1 MNVTRLTGIFLI
13 LAVTIIGCKKGN
25 QFTINGKVS
34 HAEGKTLYLEELL
47 VSSTKPV
54 DSVRINKNGE
64 FKIKGES
71 KIPTYYLLKFS
82 PDKMITLLVDS
93 AENVVIEADY
103 ANFSNQYHVEGSLG
117 SVLVKQLVDKLN
129 TTKLKLDSLESL
141 YNIYREDPGYES
153 MKAKWEE
160 QYDAIVKEQVDFS
173 TGFVMNNPFSMASVL
188 ALYQE
193 FDQQN
198 FVIKD
203 FHTMRVAASALN
215 SIYPNSEHVKALYAN
230 TVQLLKE
237 EKSAKIQQLIEQEGQ
252 NSPEIILPDANG
264 KEIALSSLK
273 GKVVLLQFWAAVD
286 RNSRVLNPA
295 LAEAYQKYKNKGFE
309 IYQVSLDENRIEWID
324 AIDKDGLKWINVG
337 DMKGS
342 IQAVQNYNIQ
352 AIPYNYLL
360 DTEGKIVA
368 QNLKGPGLDRVLAKI
383 LK

>member
-1 MNVTRLTGIFLI
+1 
-13 LAVTIIGCKKGN
+13 
-25 QFTINGKVS
+25 
-34 HAEGKTLYLEELL
+34 
-47 VSSTKPV
+47 
-54 DSVRINKNGE
+54 
-64 FKIKGES
+64 
-71 KIPTYYLLKFS
+71 
-82 PDKMITLLVDS
+82 
-93 AENVVIEADY
+93 
-103 ANFSNQYHVEGSLG
+103 VEGSLG

-129 TTKLKLDSLESL
+129 TTILKLDSLESL
-141 YNIYREDPGYES
+141 YNIYQENPGYES

-173 TGFVMNNPFSMASVL
+173 TSFVMNNPFSMASVL

-193 FDQQN
+193 LDQQN

-237 EKSAKIQQLIEQEGQ
+237 EKSAKIQQLIEKEGQ
-252 NSPEIILPDANG
+252 NSPEIILPDADG

-368 QNLKGPGLDRVLAKI
+368 QNLKGPGLDRALAKI